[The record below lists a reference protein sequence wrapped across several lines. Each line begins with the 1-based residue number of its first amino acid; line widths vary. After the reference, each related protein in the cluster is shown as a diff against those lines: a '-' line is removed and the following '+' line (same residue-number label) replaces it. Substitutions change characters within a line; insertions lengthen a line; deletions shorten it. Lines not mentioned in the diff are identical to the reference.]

1 MAVDH
6 LKYFIDSVDFS
17 TFMSGKI
24 DFVLSLGF
32 FSCISNIVLFMFL
45 SVLLMAAIAHVNLDV
60 LLCVSTYFNVCVC
73 LLLF

>member
-1 MAVDH
+1 VDH
-6 LKYFIDSVDFS
+6 LKYFIGSVDFS

-45 SVLLMAAIAHVNLDV
+45 SVLLMAVISAHVSLDV